1 MAQDEQYFE
10 TADLGLAA
18 ALVTSSVSLL
28 RLNKSNPR
36 RVIFLFKDST
46 YTKEKVNL
54 YWSKELSVPAL
65 ALLENMRILKTRIY
79 G

>member
-1 MAQDEQYFE
+1 MAQDEKYFE

-18 ALVTSSVSLL
+18 ALVTSRINLE
-28 RLNKSNPR
+28 RLNKTNPR
-36 RVIFLFKDST
+36 RVVFQFRDT
-46 YTKEKVNL
+46 PYTAEQVKL